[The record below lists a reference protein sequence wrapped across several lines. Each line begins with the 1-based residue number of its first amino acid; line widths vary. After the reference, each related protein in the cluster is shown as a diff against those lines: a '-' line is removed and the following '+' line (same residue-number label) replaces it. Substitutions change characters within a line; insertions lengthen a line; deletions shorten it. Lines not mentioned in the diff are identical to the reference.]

1 METFTQRNFYAG
13 NFHTQK
19 LAETFTN
26 RKFTKFTQFFFKEE
40 LLHRN
45 LYTEELLLN
54 SLRTDAFTDRR
65 VYTQTRLHI
74 DVFTWRNFYTENS
87 LHRNFYRQKL
97 LHGKT
102 FTHKGFYTQTRLH
115 AQNFTQRSL
124 YTVEQIHTETFT
136 RRRVYTHNFLHRR
149 FCTEKSSHRWTFTDR
164 NFYTEKFLHRVVFTY
179 RTFYTQTRFSTEMF
193 TVSLSRIIHSIVIMR
208 QQLHSLFTI
217 FSSWF
222 INCHLHIMFL
232 SNLFWSS
239 PSCSSFEPHCLVVF
253 CGLI

>member
-1 METFTQRNFYAG
+1 MGQVKLQFYPGKSLYTYRNFQTWKLLHREIFTQGTFTHRNQ
-13 NFHTQK
+13 QK
-19 LAETFTN
+19 LLQTGNLPNLHSF
-26 RKFTKFTQFFFKEE
+26 FFFKEE

-97 LHGKT
+97 LHGKA

-149 FCTEKSSHRWTFTDR
+149 FCTEKSSHR
-164 NFYTEKFLHRVVFTY
+164 
-179 RTFYTQTRFSTEMF
+179 
-193 TVSLSRIIHSIVIMR
+193 
-208 QQLHSLFTI
+208 
-217 FSSWF
+217 
-222 INCHLHIMFL
+222 
-232 SNLFWSS
+232 
-239 PSCSSFEPHCLVVF
+239 
-253 CGLI
+253 